1 MRYLVTG
8 AAGFIGSNL
17 AARLAASGND
27 VVGIDSFNSYYSPEL
42 KLSRKKNLLDPHG
55 IEVHKFDL
63 CDLNRTSQVVRDLKP
78 DSIFHLAA
86 QPGVRIPL
94 GSSNLYV
101 QNNLVAHAN
110 ILQSAVEFE
119 VPNFLYASSSS
130 VYGNSA
136 TDTFSEDDNSIH
148 PISIYGATKLANEI
162 LTPAFVMRSNT
173 RARGLRFFT
182 VYGPWGRPDMAY
194 FRLIEAAINGTNF
207 TKFGGGEVKRDFTYV
222 DDITL
227 MIESLDK
234 QLSETQIGHSDVINI
249 GGGKPYSLNDLIKMI
264 SAKSDSQL
272 KMNVEESNPN
282 DTRYTSAD
290 VKKLISLV
298 GGKPEIDLDAGV
310 SRTIAWATQPEVK
323 QYLLKWIRSTI

>member
-17 AARLAASGND
+17 AARLAALGHE
-27 VVGIDSFNSYYSPEL
+27 VVGIDSFNTYYSPEL
-42 KLSRKKNLLDPHG
+42 KSLRKKYLLDPYG
-55 IEVHKFDL
+55 INVHEFDL
-63 CDLNRTSQVVRDLKP
+63 CDLNRTSQAVRDIKP

-110 ILQSAVEFE
+110 ILQAAVECE

-130 VYGNSA
+130 VYGNSTA
-136 TDTFSEDDNSIH
+136 DTFSEDDNSIQ

-162 LTPAFVMRSNT
+162 LTPAFVKRSNT

-207 TKFGGGEVKRDFTYV
+207 VKFGGGEIKRDFTFV
-222 DDITL
+222 DDITS
-227 MIESLDK
+227 MIKSLDK
-234 QLSETQIGHSDVINI
+234 QLSEMPIGHSDVVNI
-249 GGGKPYSLNDLIKMI
+249 GGGKPYSLNDLIEII
-264 SAKSDSQL
+264 STKSDSQL
-272 KMNVEESNPN
+272 NMKVEESNPN
-282 DTRYTSAD
+282 DTKYTSAN
-290 VKKLISLV
+290 VEKLISLV
-298 GGKPEIDLDAGV
+298 GEKPEVDLNSGV
-310 SRTIAWATQPEVK
+310 SRTFAWANQPEVK
-323 QYLLKWIRSTI
+323 QQLLEWIQSTI